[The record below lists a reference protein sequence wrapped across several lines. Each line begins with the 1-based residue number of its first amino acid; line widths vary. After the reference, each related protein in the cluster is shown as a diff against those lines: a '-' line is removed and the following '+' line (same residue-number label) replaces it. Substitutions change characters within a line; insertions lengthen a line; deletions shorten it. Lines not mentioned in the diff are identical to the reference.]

1 MVPAKYL
8 RLAIAACLIV
18 PAARAQSVPTP
29 QDPAVTRTSA
39 ADIRGSAELS
49 PSAAGRAPLTTER
62 RADVSMA
69 RKRYREAIEIYKQVP
84 EQTAVIWNKIGIAYH
99 QMTELGSARKH
110 YRKSIKLDPTYAEA
124 RNNLGAVYYANRS
137 YRRAIKEYNRA
148 LKLSPYSASIYSN
161 LGTAFFARRKYKKAF
176 AAYQQ
181 ALALDPDVFE
191 HRSTYGVLLQERTV
205 QERAK
210 FHFYL
215 AKTYAAA
222 GISDRALI
230 YIRKSLEEG
239 FKDRKKYVED
249 PAFASLQELP
259 EFHELMAMQPRVL

>member
-1 MVPAKYL
+1 
-8 RLAIAACLIV
+8 
-18 PAARAQSVPTP
+18 
-29 QDPAVTRTSA
+29 
-39 ADIRGSAELS
+39 
-49 PSAAGRAPLTTER
+49 
-62 RADVSMA
+62 
-69 RKRYREAIEIYKQVP
+69 
-84 EQTAVIWNKIGIAYH
+84 
-99 QMTELGSARKH
+99 
-110 YRKSIKLDPTYAEA
+110 
-124 RNNLGAVYYANRS
+124 
-137 YRRAIKEYNRA
+137 
-148 LKLSPYSASIYSN
+148 
-161 LGTAFFARRKYKKAF
+161 
-176 AAYQQ
+176 
-181 ALALDPDVFE
+181 
-191 HRSTYGVLLQERTV
+191 VLLQERTV